1 MKWMVIKGVRY
12 PSCVISAFAAY
23 NIDKHFLKIR
33 IRNKWHIV
41 SFDDINKMDSQ
52 MVYLMNNYPD
62 FVQIGRWWISKKA
75 VMSWIPKGQAV
86 DGSGWVISFYLF
98 FGLENSTQ
106 IKFDKEE
113 EYQRALDCLN
123 EKFNV
128 IL

>member
-1 MKWMVIKGVRY
+1 
-12 PSCVISAFAAY
+12 
-23 NIDKHFLKIR
+23 
-33 IRNKWHIV
+33 
-41 SFDDINKMDSQ
+41 
-52 MVYLMNNYPD
+52 
-62 FVQIGRWWISKKA
+62 
-75 VMSWIPKGQAV
+75 MSWAPKGQAV

-128 IL
+128 IS

>member
-1 MKWMVIKGVRY
+1 MGTQGAGRGRVG
-12 PSCVISAFAAY
+12 
-23 NIDKHFLKIR
+23 LG
-33 IRNKWHIV
+33 HILLPV
-41 SFDDINKMDSQ
+41 
-52 MVYLMNNYPD
+52 
-62 FVQIGRWWISKKA
+62 
-75 VMSWIPKGQAV
+75 
-86 DGSGWVISFYLF
+86 